1 MNSKKLAIP
10 AIATLFLALSIMMSA
25 APAYAVLT
33 ATIGPKLDV
42 VTIPEDNQ
50 VLKTGVIVLGISD
63 LREGITPTPEAITPL
78 QQIGGFTP
86 GSKFVSQFKL
96 LVTYNGLPL
105 FWSVGFAGVTVAC
118 NVIEKDKSSPVPD
131 KLGNGGSQ
139 FDEEQLITTLVDVSD
154 LFVCKPRFKSP
165 APGLLE
171 STGVLDVYFVGDC
184 TKITCSNFIADNI
197 LVVEAFFTVGRT
209 VVFGTEFQDVCV
221 LGYSFADPFHQ
232 SLTLPD
238 GSHYDNFA
246 NPFGPFVSCEA
257 AALVQRDI
265 LHVPIAPLVG

>member
-131 KLGNGGSQ
+131 KLGNGGDQ
-139 FDEEQLITTLVDVSD
+139 FPEEYLVTTLVDVSD
-154 LFVCKPRFKSP
+154 LFICKPRFKSP

-171 STGVLDVYFVGDC
+171 STGVLDVYYLGPVNAD
-184 TKITCSNFIADNI
+184 IIADNI

-221 LGYSFADPFHQ
+221 LGFSFEDPFHQ

-238 GSHYDNFA
+238 GSHYENFA
-246 NPFGPFVSCEA
+246 NPFGPAVSCEA

-265 LHVPIAPLVG
+265 LGVPIAPIVG